1 MNYDLEERF
10 RLDPGETEFS
20 EEVQAEMAM
29 EQQQVQETA
38 ALIQAEQQA
47 TTPTGAQQPSPE
59 SQAAPTGEAQQEQQ
73 LPWEEGYDI
82 GDGLRQI
89 AEGAFAAQAGALDFG
104 VDLINKVS
112 GQNFQKLP
120 EFQTE
125 HHQALRQIASVVLPT
140 LGLTRLGIGAGAAAN
155 TRVGWSLGQSPLVRW
170 VGERGVEALAGLGVG
185 AVSSEYE
192 GDNLTGM
199 LKKSWPKTWDFI
211 PDSMATLKD
220 DSPDEKRKKNIYEDL
235 GLGFVTGLAEG
246 TTKFVAAMSNAMS
259 SLRKSNKLVGETAE
273 AQKWLKQNQP
283 TAKYDN
289 AEDAITQNIIK
300 QEEALDEVGYYNMSV
315 NPNMDIP
322 MKGVH
327 DMFDYT
333 EIGTRTVDDFGV
345 VGAAIDSARISKN
358 LETSYGRLGNMISEP
373 ALKYALIDGNNAQD
387 IVLGLADQ
395 LHQAG
400 RVGMEGAG
408 WKVSFDDVLNAN
420 EDLAIQLFDPR
431 MSKADV
437 RQVLEPFIT
446 RDETGKEVMAEEGFA
461 MAAKALRGFGSELT
475 SMDVA
480 RAQSLLAGSLSGRIS
495 DLSEGARMMTGTPAV
510 KAAQD
515 KIIDLMQYVTQ
526 LSGSAKYY
534 KNRKM
539 NLVQMIQNGF
549 RNITGYNQATVESA
563 GDVAQKI
570 FEDSQ
575 RFATTMRQ
583 IAENQPEL
591 MDQFLMAYELT
602 DGRIDTIVK
611 MNQYIHGMTTD
622 LGKAIINL
630 TPEVENKLVAGV
642 WSNVFSSIL
651 SAFAT
656 PIQALTGNFGGIIS
670 QPISHFSGAVMAG
683 DLKAIQR
690 GWIAYSSIGE
700 TLQKALPYA
709 GDLFMKASQD
719 PNSVRAGTR
728 LDLLLQSEK
737 ELEFLRTAANT
748 QLEQGNFGLKYIVD
762 QIEMLND
769 LGKDPVLRFGP
780 NAMTAM
786 DGFTGVFNASAEAR
800 FRAMDELASAG
811 KPVTKENVKPIA
823 DKYYK
828 QMFDDTGMLKDEAVK
843 YANSEMA
850 LNLDTPVAHA
860 VSDLVRLLPGMRPFL
875 MFPTTGMNM
884 IDIAGKYNPL
894 LTPFQRDVNELA
906 HIKLNDLFT
915 NPDRMDE
922 ILKARNINIDEMD
935 MVAKQNRIADL
946 KYTTRGRKA
955 LGATAVVS
963 AGLLTSQDRLR
974 GDGLYDKEAQRSRE
988 KQSNWK
994 KRTFM
999 GLDGKW
1005 YSYEWLG
1012 PLADW
1017 VAFVANVHDNFD
1029 MLGEAATERF
1039 REKAAFILGASVTDR
1054 TGLSTVKPL
1063 LDMLSGN
1070 EGAMTR
1076 WAGGFLNSLGPLSG
1090 QRAEWGRIFSEGL
1103 QEVNDDLFAVLENR
1117 NRFAGALDPS
1127 NRAPYVYSPVTGQKA
1142 NGYGFMQRVWNAYS
1156 PIKIHSEQSPEE
1168 KFLEAMEFDVNTTFR
1183 SKDGVRLTAEE
1194 RSELFRMMGESGHFR
1209 DSIREIMRDAK
1220 DWESIP
1226 RIRALRMQGKT
1237 SDEVILKKWDNIHV
1251 RLNQARRDAEEYA
1264 YAEMDADMFAAIEL
1278 RQLKQQLQE
1287 EASMRGEAIDV
1298 DQTLNIRR

>member
-10 RLDPGETEFS
+10 RLDPGETDLSAEL
-20 EEVQAEMAM
+20 QAELEM
-29 EQQQVQETA
+29 EQQQTQEAA
-38 ALIQAEQQA
+38 ALAQAEQQA
-47 TTPTGAQQPSPE
+47 ATPTGAEQPSPQ

-73 LPWEEGYDI
+73 FPWEEGYDI

-89 AEGAFAAQAGALDFG
+89 AEGAFAAQTGALDFG

-140 LGLTRLGIGAGAAAN
+140 LGLTRLGIGGGAAAN
-155 TRVGWSLGQSPLVRW
+155 ARVGWSLGQSPLVRW

-199 LKKSWPKTWDFI
+199 VKQSWPKTWDFI

-246 TTKFVAAMSNAMS
+246 TVKFVAAMSNATS

-400 RVGMEGAG
+400 RIGMEGAG
-408 WKVSFDDVLNAN
+408 WKVSFNDVLNAN

-549 RNITGYNQATVESA
+549 SNITGYNQATVESA

-602 DGRIDTIVK
+602 DGKIDTIVK

-622 LGKAIINL
+622 LGKGLINL

-642 WSNVFSSIL
+642 WSNVFNSVL

-709 GDLFMKASQD
+709 GDVFMKASQD

-762 QIEMLND
+762 QMEMLSD

-800 FRAMDELASAG
+800 FRAMDELVSAG

-828 QMFDDTGMLKDEAVK
+828 QMFDDAGMLNDEAVK

-860 VSDLVRLLPGMRPFL
+860 VSDLVKLLPGMRPFL

-884 IDIAGKYNPL
+884 VDIAGKYNPL

-915 NPDRMDE
+915 NPERMDE

-955 LGATAVVS
+955 LGGAAVVS
-963 AGLLTSQDRLR
+963 AGLLVSQDRLR

-994 KRTFM
+994 SRTFM

-1017 VAFVANVHDNFD
+1017 VALVANIHDNFD

-1039 REKAAFILGASVTDR
+1039 REKAAFILGAAVTDR
-1054 TGLSTVKPL
+1054 TGLSTIKPL

-1070 EGAMTR
+1070 EGAQTR

-1183 SKDGVRLTAEE
+1183 SKDGVRLTASE

-1209 DSIREIMRDAK
+1209 NSIREIMRDAK

-1226 RIRALRMQGKT
+1226 RIRALRMQGKK
-1237 SDEVILKKWDNIHV
+1237 SDEVILKKWDNIHI

>member
-10 RLDPGETEFS
+10 RLDPGETDLSAEL
-20 EEVQAEMAM
+20 QAELAM
-29 EQQQVQETA
+29 EQQRAQEAAALAQVQ
-38 ALIQAEQQA
+38 QQA
-47 TTPTGAQQPSPE
+47 TTPTGAEQPPLQ
-59 SQAAPTGEAQQEQQ
+59 SQAAPTGEAQKEQQ
-73 LPWEEGYDI
+73 FPWEEGYDI

-89 AEGAFAAQAGALDFG
+89 AEGSFAAQTGALDFG
-104 VDLINKVS
+104 VDLINKIT
-112 GQNFQKLP
+112 GQSFNKLP

-125 HHQALRQIASVVLPT
+125 HHQALRKISSVVLPT
-140 LGLTRLGIGAGAAAN
+140 LGLTRLGMVGGAAAN
-155 TRVGWSLGQSPLVRW
+155 ARVGWSLGQSPLVRW

-199 LKKSWPKTWDFI
+199 VKQAWPKTWDFI
-211 PDSMATLKD
+211 PDSLATLKD
-220 DSPDEKRKKNIYEDL
+220 DAPDEKRKKNIYEDL

-246 TTKFVAAMSNAMS
+246 TVKFVAAMQNAAS

-273 AQKWLKQNQP
+273 AQKWLKENQP

-315 NPNMDIP
+315 HPELDIP

-333 EIGTRTVDDFGV
+333 EIGVRTVDDFGV
-345 VGAAIDSARISKN
+345 VGAAIDSARIAKN
-358 LETSYGRLGNMISEP
+358 LETTYGRIGNMISEP
-373 ALKYALIDGNNAQD
+373 ALKYALMDGNNAQD

-408 WKVSFDDVLNAN
+408 WKVSFKDVLDAN
-420 EDLAIQLFDPR
+420 EDLAIDLFDPR

-437 RQVLEPFIT
+437 RQILEPFIT
-446 RDETGKEVMAEEGFA
+446 RDEAGKEVMAEEGFA

-480 RAQSLLAGSLSGRIS
+480 RAQALLAGSLSGRIS

-510 KAAQD
+510 KQAQD

-534 KNRKM
+534 KNRKA

-549 RNITGYNQATVESA
+549 RNIAGYNEATVESA

-570 FEDSQ
+570 FQDSQ

-622 LGKAIINL
+622 LGKGIINL
-630 TPEVENKLVAGV
+630 TPEVENKLIAGT
-642 WSNVFSSIL
+642 WSNIYNSML
-651 SAFAT
+651 SAFVT
-656 PIQALTGNFGGIIS
+656 PIQALVGNFGGIVS
-670 QPISHFSGAVMAG
+670 QPVSHFAGAVLAG

-690 GWIAYSSIGE
+690 GWIAYSSLGE
-700 TLQKALPYA
+700 TLQKAMPYA
-709 GDLFMKASQD
+709 GTLFMKASQD
-719 PNSVRAGTR
+719 PNAVRGGTR

-737 ELEFLRTAANT
+737 ELDFLRTAANT
-748 QLEQGNFGLKYIVD
+748 QLEQGNFGLKYLVD

-786 DGFTGVFNASAEAR
+786 DGLTGVFNASAEAR

-811 KPVTKENVKPIA
+811 KEVTKENVKPIA

-828 QMFDDTGMLKDEAVK
+828 QMFDDSGMLKDEAVK
-843 YANSEMA
+843 YATSEIA
-850 LNLDTPVAHA
+850 LNLDTPVAH
-860 VSDLVRLLPGMRPFL
+860 SISELVRIVPGMRPFL

-906 HIKLNDLFT
+906 HIKLQDLFT

-935 MVAKQNRIADL
+935 MLAKQNRIADL

-955 LGATAVVS
+955 LGAAAVVS
-963 AGLLTSQDRLR
+963 AGLLISQDRLR

-1103 QEVNDDLFAVLENR
+1103 QEVNDDLFAVMENR

-1127 NRAPYVYSPVTGQKA
+1127 NRAPYVYSPVTGKKA

-1156 PIKIHSEQSPEE
+1156 PIKVHSEQSDEE

-1209 DSIREIMRDAK
+1209 ASIREIMRDAK

-1226 RIRALRMQGKT
+1226 RLRSLRMQGKT

-1278 RQLKQQLQE
+1278 RQLKQQLTE
-1287 EASMRGEAIDV
+1287 EASTRGEAIDV